1 MRFEVPTTIL
11 LTTYFTACGF
21 AYTWG
26 FWYRAEID
34 ISIILQLLTVTEIV
48 KAAALSF
55 IIFLGAGFSTFFS
68 IAMTFFDYKTDLFKD
83 ALDSPKRKTYILFMI
98 ISNTVIFMCGIS
110 YLKWALASRD
120 QFYIYSSMS
129 FAGAALLMI
138 AFLYKA
144 YIFPNLNIFIRSFV
158 LMLFFFTP
166 PTFFLF
172 GGISYQEKLNQP
184 KALYIFKNEECPS
197 NEKEKYKLL
206 AVYGSKGVAI
216 SDSNRTICIFSDNEQ
231 SYYQQ
236 KTEKKS

>member
-21 AYTWG
+21 AYIWG

-55 IIFLGAGFSTFFS
+55 IIFLGAGVSTFFS
-68 IAMTFFDYKTDLFKD
+68 TVMTFFDYKKNLFKD
-83 ALDSPKRKTYILFMI
+83 ALDSPRRKTYMLFMM
-98 ISNTVIFMCGIS
+98 ISNTMIFMCGTS
-110 YLKWALASRD
+110 YFKWAFASRD

-129 FAGAALLMI
+129 FTGAALLMI
-138 AFLYKA
+138 PFFYNT
-144 YIFPNLNIFIRSFV
+144 YIFPNLNIFIRAFV
-158 LMLFFFTP
+158 LISLFFTP
-166 PTFFLF
+166 PTFFLL
-172 GGISYQEKLNQP
+172 GGISYQEKLNEP
-184 KALYIFKNEECPS
+184 KGLYIFKNEACPS
-197 NEKEKYKLL
+197 NEKEKFKLL

-216 SDSNRTICIFSDNEQ
+216 SDSNQTICVFSDNEQ

-236 KTEKKS
+236 KTEKRT